1 MTCGHCKESVESV
14 LNAFD
19 SVKKAS
25 VDLISGKVLIE
36 GVDIEIDEI
45 KGSFAEGLITKDVL
59 SRKQE
64 LTKITASKEENL
76 IQDANLSI
84 FCQSLNTNIANV
96 LDWTNNFPQIFLI
109 PRSSR
114 QVYDLVEMFN
124 DEYISREEEVD
135 FSNLKVPKG
144 CEIMGYVI

>member
-1 MTCGHCKESVESV
+1 MR
-14 LNAFD
+14 F
-19 SVKKAS
+19 
-25 VDLISGKVLIE
+25 
-36 GVDIEIDEI
+36 EIDEI

-135 FSNLKVPKG
+135 FSNLQVPKG

>member
-1 MTCGHCKESVESV
+1 MRNVG
-14 LNAFD
+14 
-19 SVKKAS
+19 
-25 VDLISGKVLIE
+25 
-36 GVDIEIDEI
+36 IEIDEI
-45 KGSFAEGLITKDVL
+45 KGLAEGLITKDVL

-64 LTKITASKEENL
+64 YKNYCIKRRKPYSRCKP
-76 IQDANLSI
+76 IDILSV
-84 FCQSLNTNIANV
+84 FKHKHCKCFR
-96 LDWTNNFPQIFLI
+96 LDKQFPQIFLI

>member
-1 MTCGHCKESVESV
+1 MHTLVIAEAGVNHNGDMNIARDLVDAAA
-14 LNAFD
+14 NAGAD
-19 SVKKAS
+19 VVK
-25 VDLISGKVLIE
+25 
-36 GVDIEIDEI
+36 
-45 KGSFAEGLITKDVL
+45 FQTFTAEGLITKDVL

-76 IQDANLSI
+76 IQDENLSI

-109 PRSSR
+109 PRPSR

-135 FSNLKVPKG
+135 FSNLQVPKG